1 MIEAVDASSRPAPP
15 VRPSPSG
22 APVRIAL
29 SVAAGTAGL
38 LGVLAWANGSFSRP
52 AEPSRAGIVV
62 SRLDDWPE
70 IKNGVPEVRS
80 RPALPEVSTAPP
92 PAPEIRQASGAEA
105 QQRKDVAGLIGVE
118 PAGRLDVGPA
128 MADGTGP
135 PPLKEAAE
143 PAAVSVERKLSGES
157 PSPDAIRDPGTSQ
170 PQSVAVADPSVQG
183 GAEIRPEGAATSP
196 RESREGQNLK
206 TRGAERPPGPQSQ
219 DARAR
224 KKAEGKPVT
233 RPERKRTASAAPG
246 PASEEAPAS
255 PPPADNAPAVEAGE
269 RVVVLG
275 VPLPSGRRIKECL
288 LDFRC

>member
-22 APVRIAL
+22 MPVRIAL
-29 SVAAGTAGL
+29 CVAAGTAGL
-38 LGVLAWANGSFSRP
+38 LGVLAWANGSFSRS
-52 AEPSRAGIVV
+52 AEPSRTGIVV

-80 RPALPEVSTAPP
+80 RPALPEVSKAPL
-92 PAPEIRQASGAEA
+92 PAPEIRQGSDSEA
-105 QQRKDVAGLIGVE
+105 QQRKDVAALIGVE
-118 PAGRLDVGPA
+118 PAGHLDVGAA
-128 MADGTGP
+128 MADRTE

-143 PAAVSVERKLSGES
+143 PVAVAAERKPSDES
-157 PSPDAIRDPGTSQ
+157 PTPDAIRDPGTSR
-170 PQSVAVADPSVQG
+170 PQSVAVADASVGG
-183 GAEIRPEGAATSP
+183 GAEIRPEGAVISP
-196 RESREGQNLK
+196 REIGQGQNLK
-206 TRGAERPPGPQSQ
+206 TRGAERPPGAQSQ
-219 DARAR
+219 EAKPR
-224 KKAEGKPVT
+224 KKAEGKQAA

-246 PASEEAPAS
+246 PASEEAPAP
-255 PPPADNAPAVEAGE
+255 PPPAYNAPAADAGE